1 MQRKLKKKFSIFL
14 ALILAIGTL
23 FSGTMSVQAEEVQRE
38 ILSLSFDINE
48 VKEPIYEDEVPDSFY
63 VQPNDGNSRTDG
75 SEIFVNWMVKQADG
89 TWDYAKSTSKTVYF
103 EAGKEYRLRFDIQ
116 NLKASDGKI
125 FIDNVPTVKVND
137 MNVSVL
143 TDDNVTDSYYTKTD
157 DTTVSFAMYSKY
169 FKIGNITSKN
179 PPA

>member
-75 SEIFVNWMVKQADG
+75 SEIFVNWMVK
-89 TWDYAKSTSKTVYF
+89 
-103 EAGKEYRLRFDIQ
+103 
-116 NLKASDGKI
+116 
-125 FIDNVPTVKVND
+125 
-137 MNVSVL
+137 
-143 TDDNVTDSYYTKTD
+143 
-157 DTTVSFAMYSKY
+157 
-169 FKIGNITSKN
+169 
-179 PPA
+179 